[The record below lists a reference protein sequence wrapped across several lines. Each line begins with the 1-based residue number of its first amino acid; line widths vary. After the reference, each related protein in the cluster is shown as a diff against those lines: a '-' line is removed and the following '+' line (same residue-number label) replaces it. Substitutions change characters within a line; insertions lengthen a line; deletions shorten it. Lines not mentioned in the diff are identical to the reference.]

1 MCFGATTYQTTQK
14 SELPPWLEDAYKR
27 LTQQAEAAGGIGA
40 QYVPYG
46 GQRLAPFTAQQQAA
60 MSGATPVSTYY
71 GQERQAYKPYTDY
84 ATQATAQAAA
94 PTTGMVDQYMNPYQQ
109 AVIDTTLQEQQRR
122 SDIQGQSMRDQ
133 AVKSGAFGGARQGV
147 QESERQRNL
156 ADLQARTEAQL
167 RSQNYQQA
175 VGQAQEQQRRLAGMG
190 QQMGGLGAQRM
201 QLGAAGIGGV
211 QKGLQGMQ
219 QAGAQQ
225 QQQLQQGMD
234 IAYGDFQKQQQFP
247 YSQAAFTGGVL
258 GGLPSPQMAT
268 VYGQQPGPSPA
279 QQIGGLGLAGLGMAG
294 MFNMGPF
301 AGSDIRL
308 KTDIKPV
315 GKSPSGVNIY
325 SFQYKDQEGTY
336 EGVMAHEVPWAS
348 VMNDNGYYIVDY
360 SKVDVEFKKLN

>member
-1 MCFGATTYQTTQK
+1 MCFGGTTLQTTQA
-14 SELPPWLEDAYKR
+14 SELPPWLTDAYKR
-27 LTQQAEAAGGIGA
+27 LAQQAEAAGGIDA

-46 GQRLAPFTAQQQAA
+46 GQRLAPFSPQQQAA
-60 MSGATPVSTYY
+60 MAGADPVSAYY

-84 ATQATAQAAA
+84 AAQATMQAAS
-94 PTTGMVDQYMNPYQQ
+94 PTTGMVQDYMNPYQQ

-122 SDIQGQSMRDQ
+122 SDIAGQQQAGQ
-133 AVKSGAFGGARQGV
+133 AVKAGAYGGARFGV
-147 QESERQRNL
+147 QEAERQRNL

-175 VGQAQEQQRRLAGMG
+175 VGQAQEQQRRLSGMG

-211 QKGLQGMQ
+211 QRGLQGMQ

-225 QQQLQQGMD
+225 QQQLQKGMD
-234 IAYGDFQKQQQFP
+234 ISYGDFLKQQQFP
-247 YSQAAFTGGVL
+247 YSQAAFTGGIL
-258 GGLPSPQMAT
+258 GGMPSPQMAT

-279 QQIGGLGLAGLGMAG
+279 TQMGGLGLAGLGLGSA
-294 MFNMGPF
+294 MGWF
-301 AGSDIRL
+301 SDIRL

-325 SFQYKDQEGTY
+325 SFQYRDQEGTY

-348 VMNDNGYYIVDY
+348 MMNDNGYYMVDY

>member
-1 MCFGATTYQTTQK
+1 MCFGGTTYQTTQR

-27 LTQQAEAAGGIGA
+27 LTQQTEAAGGIGA

-46 GQRLAPFTAQQQAA
+46 GQRIAPFTAQQQAA
-60 MSGATPVSTYY
+60 MAGATPVSTYY
-71 GQERQAYKPYTDY
+71 GQEREAFKPYTDY
-84 ATQATAQAAA
+84 AAQATAQAAA
-94 PTTGMVDQYMNPYQQ
+94 PTTGMVQDYMNPYQQ

-122 SDIQGQSMRDQ
+122 SDIAGQQQAGQ
-133 AVKSGAFGGARQGV
+133 AVKAGAYGGARFGV

-167 RSQNYQQA
+167 RAQNYQQA

-211 QKGLQGMQ
+211 ERGLQGMQ
-219 QAGAQQ
+219 GAGAQQ
-225 QQQLQQGMD
+225 QQQLQRGMD

-247 YSQAAFTGGVL
+247 YSQAAFTGGIL
-258 GGLPSPQMAT
+258 GGMPSPQMAT

-279 QQIGGLGLAGLGMAG
+279 TQIGGLGLAGLGMYNTG
-294 MFNMGPF
+294 MF
-301 AGSDIRL
+301 SDIRL

-325 SFQYKDQEGTY
+325 SFQYKDMEGTY

-348 VMNDNGYYIVDY
+348 VMNDNGYYMVDY
-360 SKVDVEFKKLN
+360 SKLDVEFKKLN

>member
-1 MCFGATTYQTTQK
+1 MCFGGTTLQTTK
-14 SELPPWLEDAYKR
+14 RSELPPWLEDAYKR
-27 LTQQAEAAGGIGA
+27 LTQQTEAAGGIGA

-46 GQRLAPFTAQQQAA
+46 GQRIAPFTAQQQAA
-60 MSGATPVSTYY
+60 MAGADPVSAYY

-84 ATQATAQAAA
+84 AAQATMQAGQ
-94 PTTGMVDQYMNPYQQ
+94 PTTGMVQDYMSPFQQ

-122 SDIQGQSMRDQ
+122 SDIAGQQQAGQ
-133 AVKSGAFGGARQGV
+133 AVKAGAYGGARFGV
-147 QESERQRNL
+147 QEAERQRNL
-156 ADLQARTEAQL
+156 GDLQARTEAQL

-211 QKGLQGMQ
+211 QQGLQGMQ

-234 IAYGDFQKQQQFP
+234 IAYGDFQRQQQFP
-247 YSQAAFTGGVL
+247 YSQAAFTGGIL
-258 GGLPSPQMAT
+258 SGMPSPQMAT

-279 QQIGGLGLAGLGMAG
+279 TQMGGLGLAGLGIGNA
-294 MFNMGPF
+294 MGWWG
-301 AGSDIRL
+301 GSDIRL

-325 SFQYKDQEGTY
+325 SFQYKDLEGTY

-348 VMNDNGYYIVDY
+348 MMNDNGYYMVDY